1 MSKQNKQIITLAFS
15 GGLDTSFCA
24 AWLQQERDAD
34 VVTCCVDT
42 GGFGGEEEL
51 AAIEDR
57 ALSLG
62 AVAHHTV
69 DARQVVYE
77 RFVSYII
84 KGNVLRGGV
93 YPVSVAAERT
103 AQAEAVVDIAR
114 QVGAQGVAHGST
126 GAGNDQVRF
135 DIALATLAPEL
146 AIHAPIREL
155 AMSREQESTWLIEHG
170 FPVDEKVIAYSFN
183 EGLFGTTIG
192 GTETHDGWAMPPES
206 AYTITRPQETAADTA
221 EEVVLGFEQGLPV
234 SLDGERLGGVQLVGA
249 LNARCAAHGVGRGI
263 HVGDTILGVKGRIAF
278 EAPAPLVLIT
288 AHRELQKLVSTKWQS
303 MGCEQAGSSYGMLL
317 HEGLYYDPAVRDL
330 EALLDS
336 ANTRVTGEVRV
347 RLFKGMHTVVGARS
361 PHSLLG
367 KGATYGEGALG
378 WDGAEAAGF
387 AKLHGM
393 QSTLAMQAHQATTVA
408 PLQESES

>member
-1 MSKQNKQIITLAFS
+1 MTKPTITLAFS

-24 AWLQQERDAD
+24 AWLQQEKDAD

-42 GGFGGEEEL
+42 GGFGGPEEL

-62 AVAHHTV
+62 AREHRTV
-69 DARQVVYE
+69 DARRDVYD
-77 RFVSYII
+77 RFVSYIV

-103 AQAEAVVDIAR
+103 AQAEAVVRVAR
-114 QVGAQGVAHGST
+114 EVGATGVAHGST

-135 DIALATLAPEL
+135 DVALATLAPDL

-155 AMSREQESTWLIEHG
+155 AWSREEESAWLRAHG
-170 FPVDEKVIAYSFN
+170 FPVDDKVVGYSFN

-192 GTETHDGWAMPPES
+192 GRETHDGWAMPPES
-206 AYTITRPQETAADTA
+206 AYQITCSVADA
-221 EEVVLGFEQGLPV
+221 QDEPEEVVIGFERGLPV
-234 SLDGERLGGVQLVGA
+234 SLDGEAMDGVTLVGA
-249 LNARCAAHGVGRGI
+249 LNAKCKPHGVGRGV

-288 AHRELQKLVSTKWQS
+288 AHRELQKLVATKWQAQTV
-303 MGCEQAGSSYGMLL
+303 EQAGSTYGMLL
-317 HEGLYYDPAVRDL
+317 HEGLYYDPAMRDL

-336 ANTRVTGEVRV
+336 ANTRVTGDVRV
-347 RLFKGMHTVVGARS
+347 RLHKGGHVVTGVRS

-387 AKLHGM
+387 SKIHGM
-393 QSTLAMQAHQATTVA
+393 QAVLAAQVGHTEETA
-408 PLQESES
+408 S